1 MRPTTSEE
9 VLRRIQ
15 SGELIA
21 PDTGALQPAPKPLDK
36 ALQETEGE
44 ALTRRH
50 RYLEVTGVFL
60 NVFDM
65 LRQANVSIDEFY
77 DWASRRI
84 ESENTEHFRL
94 LRSRLYSQGLLD
106 DEEADPKAVRL
117 AVLAHQQQLR
127 AATSLVVTT
136 STGETFEVAEP
147 DDLDEDGSVG
157 EEEEDL
163 TEDSESEEQEKVSKP
178 TPNSLRRRR
187 ASR

>member
-15 SGELIA
+15 GGELIA
-21 PDTGALQPAPKPLDK
+21 PDTGALQPASKPFDEV
-36 ALQETEGE
+36 LQETEGE

-50 RYLEVTGVFL
+50 RYLDVTGVFL

-65 LRQANVSIDEFY
+65 LRQSNVSIDEFY

-106 DEEADPKAVRL
+106 NEEADPKAVRL

-127 AATSLVVTT
+127 ATAPLVVTT
-136 STGETFEVAEP
+136 STGETFETAEP
-147 DDLDEDGSVG
+147 EKL
-157 EEEEDL
+157 EENGVDKE
-163 TEDSESEEQEKVSKP
+163 SESTEEQESSEDVFKP
-178 TPNSLRRRR
+178 TPNTLRRRR
-187 ASR
+187 TTR